1 MFMGRFDTK
10 CLAIFPLS
18 NIRVCGPLEER
29 VRSAGLEE
37 LIDGVGRT
45 ANSRKNARSVLF
57 VRLVFF
63 RIGHQLKWDEDDHF
77 RKAILTFRRLS
88 REGWRAGPLLHH
100 SEKKA

>member
-45 ANSRKNARSVLF
+45 ANPRKNASSVPLCPTC
-57 VRLVFF
+57 FF
-63 RIGHQLKWDEDDHF
+63 FES
-77 RKAILTFRRLS
+77 ATN
-88 REGWRAGPLLHH
+88 
-100 SEKKA
+100 